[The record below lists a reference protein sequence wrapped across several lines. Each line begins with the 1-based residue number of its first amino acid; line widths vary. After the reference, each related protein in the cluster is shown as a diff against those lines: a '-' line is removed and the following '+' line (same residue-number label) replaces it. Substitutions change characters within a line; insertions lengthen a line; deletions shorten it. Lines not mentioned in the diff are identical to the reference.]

1 MNVGDCVP
9 SGLLCG
15 NFYALLNW
23 MERMEL
29 AKAEMKGNEKK
40 GVEINKNYCCH
51 LLLEMTLSLDF
62 SWLRWKWRTQNGFSQ
77 SPSESTP
84 LLSPEMGQQSY
95 NPTEQRVVYPNNG
108 MCHQDW
114 KKVSRRYPGNSIC
127 TTKYT
132 LLTFLPQNLFEQF
145 HRWANLYFL
154 FLVILNWIPSME
166 VFHREITML
175 PLAIVL
181 FIIMVKD
188 GIEDFKRY
196 RFDREMNSAS
206 IQIYERIEQSYMQK
220 RWQDVRV
227 GDFVQMRC
235 NEIVPADI
243 LLLFSSDP
251 SGVCHL
257 ETANLDGETNL
268 KQRRVVKGFSQQPV
282 KSSSE
287 VSSAFPGV
295 ASVVSGKS
303 GSSPYELIFR
313 KYPTQGSGDHGLH
326 VADVECYALDVYIY
340 PEFHSREHPD
350 QTRTGFGS
358 ESLLLRGCTI
368 RNTEVAAG
376 IVIYAGH
383 ETKAMLNNS
392 GPRYK
397 RSKIERRI
405 NTDIFFC
412 IGLLFLMCLIGAVG
426 HSVWNGTFQEHP
438 PFDVPD
444 ADGNFLPLA
453 LGGFYMFLTMIIL
466 LQVLIPISLYVSIEL
481 VKLGQVY
488 LLHNDLDL
496 YDEETD
502 LSIQCR
508 ALNITEDLGQI
519 QYIFSDKTGTLTEN
533 KMVFRRC
540 TIVGSEYCHQEN
552 AKRLE
557 MPKEL
562 DSDGEEWT
570 QYQCLSFPPRWAQ
583 NSATMRS
590 QGGAQPLKRSQSARV
605 PIQSHFRQRSVG
617 RWETSQPP
625 VAFSSSIEKDVTPD
639 KNLLSKVRDAALW
652 LETSDTRPAKP
663 SHSTTASIAD
673 FFLALTICNSVMVS
687 TTTEPR
693 KRVTTPPSSKA
704 LGTSLEKIQQLFQR
718 LKLLSLSQSFSS
730 TAPSDTDLGESLG
743 PNMATTDS
751 DEKDDASVCSGDCS
765 TDGGYRSSTWEQGDI
780 LGSESGASLEEGLEA
795 PALSLDGPELCY
807 EAESPDEAALV
818 HAARAYSFTLVS
830 RTPEQVTVRLP
841 QGMCLTFDL
850 LFTLGFDS
858 VRKRMSVVV
867 RHPLTGEI
875 IVYTKGADS
884 VIMDL
889 LEDPACVSDIDVEK
903 KLRRIQARTQKHLD
917 LYARDG
923 LRTLCIAK
931 KVVNEEDFQRWASFR
946 REAEASL
953 DNREELLMETAQ
965 HLENHLT
972 LLGATGIEDRLQEGV
987 PDTIAA
993 LREAGIQLW
1002 VLTGDKQ
1009 ETAVNIAYSCKLLDQ
1024 TDTVYSI
1031 NTENQETCE
1040 SILNCAL
1047 EDVKRFHE
1055 PQEAARK
1062 LCGCLI
1068 PSKMPSAMAPKVG
1081 LVIDGKTLNAIFQ
1094 GKLENKFLELTQH
1107 CRSVLCCRSTPLQKS
1122 MIVKLVRD
1130 KLSVMTLSIGD
1141 GANDVSM
1148 IQAADIGIG
1157 ISGQEGMQAVMS
1169 SDFAIARF
1177 SHLKKLLLVHGHW
1190 CYSRL
1195 ARMVVYYFYK
1205 NVCYVNL
1212 LFWYQFFCGFSG
1224 STMIDYWQMI
1234 FFNLF
1239 FTSLPPI
1246 IFGILDKDV
1255 SAETLLA
1262 LPELYKSGQNS
1273 ECYNLPMFW
1282 ISMADAFYQ
1291 SLICF
1296 FIPYLTYRG
1305 SDIDVFTFGTP
1316 INTISLTTILLH
1328 QAMEMKTWTVLHGLV
1343 LLGSFLMY
1351 FVVSLI
1357 YNATCVTCN
1366 SPTNPYWVMER
1377 QLSDPTFYLTCLLT
1391 PVVALLPSNDTK
1403 KEINNQ
1409 YGKWQI
1415 NQLCSFLWKTKTGEA
1430 IWHIIPKLRHVMN
1443 DANMSQK
1450 SVTPSESTSSH
1461 NKRRWPGAHD
1471 PAHKS
1476 PVTMKHDT
1484 ATGTLD
1490 SNYHIMPLNF
1500 GISHYTAKGTN
1511 AEMFIDIGPPDS

>member
-1 MNVGDCVP
+1 MRKEGRKRRKRKEDKRRVVVSNLPFEGWSP
-9 SGLLCG
+9 RENPNWHYCG
-15 NFYALLNW
+15 NQI
-23 MERMEL
+23 
-29 AKAEMKGNEKK
+29 K
-40 GVEINKNYCCH
+40 
-51 LLLEMTLSLDF
+51 TS
-62 SWLRWKWRTQNGFSQ
+62 
-77 SPSESTP
+77 
-84 LLSPEMGQQSY
+84 
-95 NPTEQRVVYPNNG
+95 
-108 MCHQDW
+108 
-114 KKVSRRYPGNSIC
+114 
-127 TTKYT
+127 KYT
-132 LLTFLPQNLFEQF
+132 VLSFIPKNIFEQL
-145 HRWANLYFL
+145 HRFANLYFVAI
-154 FLVILNWIPSME
+154 VILNFIPVVSAFQPGLN
-166 VFHREITML
+166 VIPVCVILVVT
-175 PLAIVL
+175 AI
-181 FIIMVKD
+181 KD
-188 GIEDFKRY
+188 AWEDLRRY
-196 RFDREMNSAS
+196 QSDKVINNQECLVYSRK
-206 IQIYERIEQSYMQK
+206 EQRYLQK
-220 RWQDVRV
+220 CWKDVRV
-227 GDFVQMRC
+227 GDFIQMQC

-251 SGVCHL
+251 SGICHL

-268 KQRRVVKGFSQQPV
+268 KQRCVVRGFSQQ
-282 KSSSE
+282 
-287 VSSAFPGV
+287 
-295 ASVVSGKS
+295 
-303 GSSPYELIFR
+303 ELRF
-313 KYPTQGSGDHGLH
+313 Q
-326 VADVECYALDVYIY
+326 
-340 PEFHSREHPD
+340 PEHFCNTIVCEKPNNHLNKFKGYLEHPD

-358 ESLLLRGCTI
+358 ESLLLRGCTV
-368 RNTEVAAG
+368 RNTEVAVG
-376 IVIYAGH
+376 IVVYAGH
-383 ETKAMLNNS
+383 DTKAMLNNS

-397 RSKIERRI
+397 RSKIERRM

-426 HSVWNGTFQEHP
+426 HGLWNRNFKDHP

-444 ADGNFLPLA
+444 ADGHFLPLA

-481 VKLGQVY
+481 VKLGQVFF
-488 LLHNDLDL
+488 LHNDLDL

-540 TIVGSEYCHQEN
+540 SIMGSEYCHQEN

-557 MPKEL
+557 TPKEL
-562 DSDGEEWT
+562 DSDSEEWT
-570 QYQCLSFPPRWAQ
+570 QYQCLSFPARWTQ
-583 NSATMRS
+583 GPATMRR
-590 QGGAQPLKRSQSARV
+590 QGGAQPLRRCHSARV
-605 PIQSHFRQRSVG
+605 PIQGHSRQRSVG
-617 RWETSQPP
+617 RCESSQPP
-625 VAFSSSIEKDVTPD
+625 VAFSSSLEKDVTPD
-639 KNLLSKVRDAALW
+639 KNLLTKVRDAALW
-652 LETSDTRPAKP
+652 LETLSDARPAKS
-663 SHSTTASIAD
+663 SHSTTSSIAD

-693 KRVTTPPSSKA
+693 QRVTIPPSTKA

-718 LKLLSLSQSFSS
+718 LKLMSLSQSFSS
-730 TAPSDTDLGESLG
+730 TAPSDADLGESLG
-743 PNMATTDS
+743 ANMPPTDL
-751 DEKDDASVCSGDCS
+751 DEKDDASVCTGDCS
-765 TDGGYRSSTWEQGDI
+765 TDVGYRSSTWDQGDI
-780 LGSESGASLEEGLEA
+780 LGSESGASLEEA
-795 PALSLDGPELCY
+795 PGAPTLSLASPEFCY

-818 HAARAYSFTLVS
+818 HAAHAYSFTLVS

-841 QGMCLTFDL
+841 QGTCLTFDL

-875 IVYTKGADS
+875 VVYTKGADS

-889 LEDPACVSDIDVEK
+889 LEDPAHVTDIDVEK
-903 KLRRIQARTQKHLD
+903 KLKKIHARTQKHLD

-931 KVVNEEDFQRWASFR
+931 KVVSEEDFRRWASFR

-953 DNREELLMETAQ
+953 DNRDELLLETAQ
-965 HLENHLT
+965 HLENQLT

-1009 ETAVNIAYSCKLLDQ
+1009 ETAVNIAYACRLLDQ

-1031 NTENQETCE
+1031 NTENQETCK
-1040 SILNCAL
+1040 SILSCAL
-1047 EDVKRFHE
+1047 EEVKQFQE
-1055 PQEAARK
+1055 PPKPDRK
-1062 LCGCLI
+1062 LFGFRL
-1068 PSKMPSAMAPKVG
+1068 PSKAPATTARPMAPEVG

-1094 GKLENKFLELTQH
+1094 GKLEKLFLELTQY
-1107 CRSVLCCRSTPLQKS
+1107 CRSVLCCRCTPLQKS

-1169 SDFAIARF
+1169 SDFAISRF
-1177 SHLKKLLLVHGHW
+1177 RHLKKLLLVHGHW

-1195 ARMVVYYFYK
+1195 ARMVVYFFYK

-1246 IFGILDKDV
+1246 IFGVLDKDV

-1273 ECYNLPMFW
+1273 ENYNLSAFW

-1291 SLICF
+1291 SLVCF
-1296 FIPYLTYRG
+1296 FFPYLTYKG

-1316 INTISLTTILLH
+1316 INTISLITILLH
-1328 QAMEMKTWTVLHGLV
+1328 QAMEMKTWTIVHGLV

-1351 FVVSLI
+1351 FVVSLL

-1366 SPTNPYWVMER
+1366 SPTNPYWVMEN
-1377 QLSDPTFYLTCLLT
+1377 QLSDPTFYLICFLT
-1391 PVVALLPSNDTK
+1391 PVAALLPRYFFLSLQGTYEKSPISKAQKIDTLPMDK
-1403 KEINNQ
+1403 RNLEIQN
-1409 YGKWQI
+1409 WR
-1415 NQLCSFLWKTKTGEA
+1415 S
-1430 IWHIIPKLRHVMN
+1430 
-1443 DANMSQK
+1443 
-1450 SVTPSESTSSH
+1450 
-1461 NKRRWPGAHD
+1461 KRRPAPVPGVGQPTHGPVPPVPEQD
-1471 PAHKS
+1471 FRTSTPKS
-1476 PVTMKHDT
+1476 SIPPKRKHTEDWVLRGQRSSRQCGRDG
-1484 ATGTLD
+1484 ACSGD
-1490 SNYHIMPLNF
+1490 SSTQLSSGEHLL
-1500 GISHYTAKGTN
+1500 
-1511 AEMFIDIGPPDS
+1511 GPNKALAPETYSRGQNDVSRHLTRGGHRRSQSSLTI

>member
-1 MNVGDCVP
+1 EVQFQPEYFHSTIIC
-9 SGLLCG
+9 
-15 NFYALLNW
+15 
-23 MERMEL
+23 ER
-29 AKAEMKGNEKK
+29 
-40 GVEINKNYCCH
+40 
-51 LLLEMTLSLDF
+51 
-62 SWLRWKWRTQNGFSQ
+62 
-77 SPSESTP
+77 
-84 LLSPEMGQQSY
+84 
-95 NPTEQRVVYPNNG
+95 PNNHLSKFNG
-108 MCHQDW
+108 
-114 KKVSRRYPGNSIC
+114 
-127 TTKYT
+127 
-132 LLTFLPQNLFEQF
+132 
-145 HRWANLYFL
+145 
-154 FLVILNWIPSME
+154 
-166 VFHREITML
+166 
-175 PLAIVL
+175 
-181 FIIMVKD
+181 
-188 GIEDFKRY
+188 
-196 RFDREMNSAS
+196 
-206 IQIYERIEQSYMQK
+206 YM
-220 RWQDVRV
+220 
-227 GDFVQMRC
+227 
-235 NEIVPADI
+235 
-243 LLLFSSDP
+243 
-251 SGVCHL
+251 
-257 ETANLDGETNL
+257 
-268 KQRRVVKGFSQQPV
+268 
-282 KSSSE
+282 
-287 VSSAFPGV
+287 
-295 ASVVSGKS
+295 
-303 GSSPYELIFR
+303 
-313 KYPTQGSGDHGLH
+313 
-326 VADVECYALDVYIY
+326 
-340 PEFHSREHPD
+340 EHPD

-405 NTDIFFC
+405 NRDVFFC

-426 HSVWNGTFQEHP
+426 HSLWNGTFKEHP

-444 ADGNFLPLA
+444 VDGNFLSLG

-466 LQVLIPISLYVSIEL
+466 LQ
-481 VKLGQVY
+481 
-488 LLHNDLDL
+488 
-496 YDEETD
+496 
-502 LSIQCR
+502 
-508 ALNITEDLGQI
+508 
-519 QYIFSDKTGTLTEN
+519 
-533 KMVFRRC
+533 
-540 TIVGSEYCHQEN
+540 
-552 AKRLE
+552 
-557 MPKEL
+557 
-562 DSDGEEWT
+562 
-570 QYQCLSFPPRWAQ
+570 
-583 NSATMRS
+583 
-590 QGGAQPLKRSQSARV
+590 
-605 PIQSHFRQRSVG
+605 
-617 RWETSQPP
+617 
-625 VAFSSSIEKDVTPD
+625 EKDVTPD

-652 LETSDTRPAKP
+652 LETSDTRLPKP
-663 SHSTTASIAD
+663 SHSTAASIAD

-693 KRVTTPPSSKA
+693 KRVTTPPSNKA

-743 PNMATTDS
+743 PTMPTTDS
-751 DEKDDASVCSGDCS
+751 DDKDDASVCSGDCS

-841 QGMCLTFDL
+841 QGICLTFDL

-889 LEDPACVSDIDVEK
+889 LEDPSCVSDIDVEK
-903 KLRRIQARTQKHLD
+903 KLKRIQARTQKHLD

-1031 NTENQETCE
+1031 NTENKETCE

-1047 EDVKRFHE
+1047 EDIKRFHE
-1055 PQEAARK
+1055 PQQPAQK
-1062 LCGCLI
+1062 FCGCH
-1068 PSKMPSAMAPKVG
+1068 MPSTMSSVHSRAMAPKVG
-1081 LVIDGKTLNAIFQ
+1081 LVVDGKTLNTIFQ
-1094 GKLENKFLELTQH
+1094 GKLENKFLELTQY

-1130 KLSVMTLSIGD
+1130 KLNVMTLSIGD

-1246 IFGILDKDV
+1246 AFGILDKDV

-1273 ECYNLPMFW
+1273 ECYNLPVFW
-1282 ISMADAFYQ
+1282 MSMADAFYQ

-1328 QAMEMKTWTVLHGLV
+1328 QAIEMKTWTVLHGLV

-1351 FVVSLI
+1351 FVVSLV

-1377 QLSDPTFYLTCLLT
+1377 QLSDPTFYLTCFLT
-1391 PVVALLPSNDTK
+1391 PVVALLPRYFLLSLQGTFGESLISKAQKIDKLPIDKRNL
-1403 KEINNQ
+1403 EIENWRSKQ
-1409 YGKWQI
+1409 R
-1415 NQLCSFLWKTKTGEA
+1415 
-1430 IWHIIPKLRHVMN
+1430 P
-1443 DANMSQK
+1443 
-1450 SVTPSESTSSH
+1450 TPASASAPAPAS
-1461 NKRRWPGAHD
+1461 D
-1471 PAHKS
+1471 PAPAQPPCHPVPPTQQQDLGTSTPKNSS
-1476 PVTMKHDT
+1476 PSRQKHTEDCVLQNPRCSRELSRDDTCSGDSLAKLSSGECLLGPNRTMAPT
-1484 ATGTLD
+1484 AYTRGQKD
-1490 SNYHIMPLNF
+1490 VSRHSSK
-1500 GISHYTAKGTN
+1500 GSHRRSQSSLT
-1511 AEMFIDIGPPDS
+1511 I

>member
-1 MNVGDCVP
+1 MSHSRSTIC
-9 SGLLCG
+9 L
-15 NFYALLNW
+15 
-23 MERMEL
+23 M
-29 AKAEMKGNEKK
+29 
-40 GVEINKNYCCH
+40 
-51 LLLEMTLSLDF
+51 LSL
-62 SWLRWKWRTQNGFSQ
+62 WLYQPELSRS
-77 SPSESTP
+77 ST
-84 LLSPEMGQQSY
+84 
-95 NPTEQRVVYPNNG
+95 V
-108 MCHQDW
+108 
-114 KKVSRRYPGNSIC
+114 
-127 TTKYT
+127 T
-132 LLTFLPQNLFEQF
+132 LTILAS
-145 HRWANLYFL
+145 RWAWQPY
-154 FLVILNWIPSME
+154 
-166 VFHREITML
+166 
-175 PLAIVL
+175 
-181 FIIMVKD
+181 VK
-188 GIEDFKRY
+188 
-196 RFDREMNSAS
+196 
-206 IQIYERIEQSYMQK
+206 EQSYVQK
-220 RWQDVRV
+220 RWRDVSV
-227 GDFVQMRC
+227 GDFIQMRC
-235 NEIVPADI
+235 NEIIPADI

-251 SGVCHL
+251 SGICHL

-268 KQRRVVKGFSQQPV
+268 KQRRVVKGFSQQEAQF
-282 KSSSE
+282 K
-287 VSSAFPGV
+287 
-295 ASVVSGKS
+295 
-303 GSSPYELIFR
+303 
-313 KYPTQGSGDHGLH
+313 
-326 VADVECYALDVYIY
+326 
-340 PEFHSREHPD
+340 PEHFHNTIVCEKPNNHLNKFKGYMEHPD

-368 RNTEVAAG
+368 RNTEVAVG

-397 RSKIERRI
+397 RSKIERRM

-426 HSVWNGTFQEHP
+426 HSLWNGTFREHP

-444 ADGNFLPLA
+444 AKGSFPPLA

-481 VKLGQVY
+481 VKLGQVFF
-488 LLHNDLDL
+488 LHNDLDL

-502 LSIQCR
+502 LPIQCR

-519 QYIFSDKTGTLTEN
+519 EYIFSDKTGTLTEN

-540 TIVGSEYCHQEN
+540 TIVGSEYSHQEN

-557 MPKEL
+557 VPKEL
-562 DSDGEEWT
+562 DSDSEEWT
-570 QYQCLSFPPRWAQ
+570 QYQCLPFPARWAPDPAAMK
-583 NSATMRS
+583 SP
-590 QGGAQPLKRSQSARV
+590 GGVQPLRRSQSARV
-605 PIQSHFRQRSVG
+605 PIQGHSRQRSVG
-617 RWETSQPP
+617 RWENAQSP

-639 KNLLSKVRDAALW
+639 KHLLPKVQDAALW
-652 LETSDTRPAKP
+652 LENLPDSRPAKA
-663 SHSTTASIAD
+663 SLSTTSSIAD

-693 KRVTTPPSSKA
+693 QRVTMPPSTKA
-704 LGTSLEKIQQLFQR
+704 LGTSLEKIQQLFQK
-718 LKLLSLSQSFSS
+718 LKLSSLSQSFSS
-730 TAPSDTDLGESLG
+730 TAPSDTDLGDSLG
-743 PNMATTDS
+743 TTMATTDS
-751 DEKDDASVCSGDCS
+751 EDRDDVSVCSGGYSTD
-765 TDGGYRSSTWEQGDI
+765 TDGGYRSSTWDQGEA
-780 LGSESGASLEEGLEA
+780 LASGSGTSLEEVLED
-795 PALSLDGPELCY
+795 PALGPASPELCY

-841 QGMCLTFDL
+841 QGTCLTFDVL
-850 LFTLGFDS
+850 CTLGFDS

-867 RHPLTGEI
+867 RHPLTGDI

-889 LEDPACVSDIDVEK
+889 LEDPARVTGTDVEK
-903 KLRRIQARTQKHLD
+903 KLRKIRARTQKHLD

-931 KVVNEEDFQRWASFR
+931 KVLSEEDFRRWASFR

-953 DNREELLMETAQ
+953 DNRDELLMETAQ
-965 HLENHLT
+965 HLENQFT

-993 LREAGIQLW
+993 LREAGIQIW

-1009 ETAVNIAYSCKLLDQ
+1009 ETAVNIAYSCRLLDQ

-1031 NTENQETCE
+1031 NTESQETCE
-1040 SILNCAL
+1040 SILSCAL
-1047 EDVKRFHE
+1047 EEVKQFHGPRKPE
-1055 PQEAARK
+1055 RK
-1062 LCGCLI
+1062 LFGFFL
-1068 PSKMPSAMAPKVG
+1068 PSETPPPASGATGPEVG

-1094 GKLENKFLELTQH
+1094 GKLENKFLELTQY

-1169 SDFAIARF
+1169 SDFAISRF
-1177 SHLKKLLLVHGHW
+1177 RHLKKLLLVHGHW

-1205 NVCYVNL
+1205 NLCYVNL

-1239 FTSLPPI
+1239 FTSLPPLV
-1246 IFGILDKDV
+1246 FGILDKDI

-1262 LPELYKSGQNS
+1262 LPKLYRSGQDS
-1273 ECYNLPMFW
+1273 ECYNPLTFW
-1282 ISMADAFYQ
+1282 ISMMDAFYQ
-1291 SLICF
+1291 SLVCF
-1296 FIPYLTYRG
+1296 FIPYLTYKD

-1328 QAMEMKTWTVLHGLV
+1328 QAMEMKTWTIIHGLV
-1343 LLGSFLMY
+1343 LAGSFLMY
-1351 FVVSLI
+1351 FVVSLV

-1366 SPTNPYWVMER
+1366 SPTNPYGVMQV
-1377 QLSDPTFYLTCLLT
+1377 QLSDPTFYLVCFLT
-1391 PVVALLPSNDTK
+1391 PVAALLPRYFFLSLQGT
-1403 KEINNQ
+1403 
-1409 YGKWQI
+1409 YGESLISKAQKIDKLPTDKRDLKIQSWRSRQMPA
-1415 NQLCSFLWKTKTGEA
+1415 SVPGEA
-1430 IWHIIPKLRHVMN
+1430 QRNHRPVPPVPQQDFRANTPK
-1443 DANMSQK
+1443 SSSPPKQK
-1450 SVTPSESTSSH
+1450 YKENRGLHGERSSRDH
-1461 NKRRWPGAHD
+1461 RMDNPNSADSSAKLSSRDHLLLGPNSRMAPGAYPSGQTD
-1471 PAHKS
+1471 EYRPS
-1476 PVTMKHDT
+1476 SR
-1484 ATGTLD
+1484 G
-1490 SNYHIMPLNF
+1490 
-1500 GISHYTAKGTN
+1500 SHRRSQSSLT
-1511 AEMFIDIGPPDS
+1511 I

>member
-1 MNVGDCVP
+1 MRKEGRKRRKRKDDKRRVVVSNLPFEGWSLRENP
-9 SGLLCG
+9 NQQYCG
-15 NFYALLNW
+15 NQI
-23 MERMEL
+23 
-29 AKAEMKGNEKK
+29 K
-40 GVEINKNYCCH
+40 
-51 LLLEMTLSLDF
+51 TS
-62 SWLRWKWRTQNGFSQ
+62 
-77 SPSESTP
+77 
-84 LLSPEMGQQSY
+84 
-95 NPTEQRVVYPNNG
+95 
-108 MCHQDW
+108 
-114 KKVSRRYPGNSIC
+114 
-127 TTKYT
+127 KYT
-132 LLTFLPQNLFEQF
+132 ALSFIPKNVFEQL
-145 HRWANLYFL
+145 HRFANLYFVGI
-154 FLVILNWIPSME
+154 VILNFIPVVSAFQPGLS
-166 VFHREITML
+166 VI
-175 PLAIVL
+175 PVCVILAVTAI
-181 FIIMVKD
+181 KD
-188 GIEDFKRY
+188 AWEDLRRY
-196 RFDREMNSAS
+196 
-206 IQIYERIEQSYMQK
+206 QSDKVINNQECFVYSRKQQRYVQRCWK
-220 RWQDVRV
+220 DVRV
-227 GDFVQMRC
+227 GDFIQMQC
-235 NEIVPADI
+235 NEIIPADT

-251 SGVCHL
+251 SGICHL

-268 KQRRVVKGFSQQPV
+268 KQRCVVRGFSQQ
-282 KSSSE
+282 
-287 VSSAFPGV
+287 
-295 ASVVSGKS
+295 
-303 GSSPYELIFR
+303 ELQF
-313 KYPTQGSGDHGLH
+313 Q
-326 VADVECYALDVYIY
+326 
-340 PEFHSREHPD
+340 PEHFCNTIVCEKPNNHLNKFKGYMEHPD

-368 RNTEVAAG
+368 RNTEMAVG

-383 ETKAMLNNS
+383 DTKAMLNNS

-397 RSKIERRI
+397 RSKIERRM

-426 HSVWNGTFQEHP
+426 HGLWNRNFKKHP

-444 ADGNFLPLA
+444 AEGHYLPLA

-481 VKLGQVY
+481 VKLGQVFF
-488 LLHNDLDL
+488 LHNDLDL

-540 TIVGSEYCHQEN
+540 SIMGREYCHQEN

-557 MPKEL
+557 TPKEL
-562 DSDGEEWT
+562 DSDSEEWT
-570 QYQCLSFPPRWAQ
+570 QYRCLSFPARWTQ
-583 NSATMRS
+583 GPATMRS
-590 QGGAQPLKRSQSARV
+590 QGGAQPLRRCHSARV
-605 PIQSHFRQRSVG
+605 PIQGHSRQRSVG
-617 RWETSQPP
+617 RRESSQPP

-639 KNLLSKVRDAALW
+639 KNLLTKVQDAALW
-652 LETSDTRPAKP
+652 LETLSDARPPKS
-663 SHSTTASIAD
+663 SHSTTSSIAD

-693 KRVTTPPSSKA
+693 QRVTIPPSSKA
-704 LGTSLEKIQQLFQR
+704 LGMSLEKIQQLFQR
-718 LKLLSLSQSFSS
+718 LKLMSLSQSFSS
-730 TAPSDTDLGESLG
+730 TAPSDTDLGESFG
-743 PNMATTDS
+743 ANMPPTDS
-751 DEKDDASVCSGDCS
+751 DEKDDASVYSGDCS
-765 TDGGYRSSTWEQGDI
+765 TDGGYRSSTWDQGDI
-780 LGSESGASLEEGLEA
+780 LGSESGASLEEVPGA
-795 PALSLDGPELCY
+795 PALSLTSPEFCY

-818 HAARAYSFTLVS
+818 HAAHAYSFTLVS

-841 QGMCLTFDL
+841 QGTCLTFDL

-889 LEDPACVSDIDVEK
+889 LEDPAHVADIDVEK
-903 KLRRIQARTQKHLD
+903 KLKKIHARTQKHLD

-931 KVVNEEDFQRWASFR
+931 KVVSEEDFRRWASFR

-953 DNREELLMETAQ
+953 DNRDELLMETAQ
-965 HLENHLT
+965 RLENQLT

-993 LREAGIQLW
+993 LREAGIKLW

-1009 ETAVNIAYSCKLLDQ
+1009 ETAVNIAYSCRLLDQ

-1047 EDVKRFHE
+1047 EEVKQFQE
-1055 PQEAARK
+1055 PQKPGCK
-1062 LCGCLI
+1062 LFGFRL
-1068 PSKMPSAMAPKVG
+1068 PSKTPSPTTRAMAPEVG
-1081 LVIDGKTLNAIFQ
+1081 LVINGKTLNVIFQ
-1094 GKLENKFLELTQH
+1094 GKLEKLFLELTQY
-1107 CRSVLCCRSTPLQKS
+1107 CRSVLCCRCTPLQKS

-1130 KLSVMTLSIGD
+1130 KLGVMTLSIGD

-1169 SDFAIARF
+1169 SDFAISRF
-1177 SHLKKLLLVHGHW
+1177 RHLKKLLLVHGHW

-1195 ARMVVYYFYK
+1195 ARMVVYFFYK

-1246 IFGILDKDV
+1246 IFGVLDKDV

-1273 ECYNLPMFW
+1273 ENYNLSAFW

-1291 SLICF
+1291 SLVCF
-1296 FIPYLTYRG
+1296 FFPYLTYRG

-1316 INTISLTTILLH
+1316 INTISLITILLH
-1328 QAMEMKTWTVLHGLV
+1328 QAMEMKTWTLVHGLV
-1343 LLGSFLMY
+1343 LLSSFLMY
-1351 FVVSLI
+1351 FVVSVV

-1366 SPTNPYWVMER
+1366 SPTNPYWVMVN
-1377 QLSDPTFYLTCLLT
+1377 QLSDPTFYLICFLT
-1391 PVVALLPSNDTK
+1391 PVAALLPRYFFLSLQGT
-1403 KEINNQ
+1403 
-1409 YGKWQI
+1409 YGKTPISKAQKI
-1415 NQLCSFLWKTKTGEA
+1415 DQLPTEKRNLEIQNWRSKVRPATIPVAAQPTHGPVPPVPEQDFRTSTPKSSSPPKRKHVEDWVFRGQRSSREHGRDGPCSGDFSAQLSSGEHLLGPNRTQA
-1430 IWHIIPKLRHVMN
+1430 PRACSREQTDVPRPLTRGSHRR
-1443 DANMSQK
+1443 SQ
-1450 SVTPSESTSSH
+1450 SSL
-1461 NKRRWPGAHD
+1461 
-1471 PAHKS
+1471 
-1476 PVTMKHDT
+1476 T
-1484 ATGTLD
+1484 
-1490 SNYHIMPLNF
+1490 I
-1500 GISHYTAKGTN
+1500 
-1511 AEMFIDIGPPDS
+1511 

>member
-1 MNVGDCVP
+1 MRKGGRRQQKRKEDQRRVVVSNLPFEGWSRRENP
-9 SGLLCG
+9 NQQYCG
-15 NFYALLNW
+15 NQI
-23 MERMEL
+23 
-29 AKAEMKGNEKK
+29 K
-40 GVEINKNYCCH
+40 
-51 LLLEMTLSLDF
+51 TS
-62 SWLRWKWRTQNGFSQ
+62 
-77 SPSESTP
+77 
-84 LLSPEMGQQSY
+84 
-95 NPTEQRVVYPNNG
+95 
-108 MCHQDW
+108 
-114 KKVSRRYPGNSIC
+114 
-127 TTKYT
+127 KYT
-132 LLTFLPQNLFEQF
+132 VLSFIPKNTFEQL
-145 HRWANLYFL
+145 HRFANLYFVGI
-154 FLVILNWIPSME
+154 VILNFIPVVSAFQPGLSVIPVCVILAVTAIKDAWE
-166 VFHREITML
+166 DLRRYQSDKVINNRECL
-175 PLAIVL
+175 VYSR
-181 FIIMVKD
+181 K
-188 GIEDFKRY
+188 
-196 RFDREMNSAS
+196 
-206 IQIYERIEQSYMQK
+206 QQSYAQRCWK
-220 RWQDVRV
+220 DVRV
-227 GDFVQMRC
+227 GDFIQMQC

-251 SGVCHL
+251 SGICHL

-268 KQRRVVKGFSQQPV
+268 KQRCVVRGFSQQ
-282 KSSSE
+282 
-287 VSSAFPGV
+287 
-295 ASVVSGKS
+295 
-303 GSSPYELIFR
+303 ELQF
-313 KYPTQGSGDHGLH
+313 Q
-326 VADVECYALDVYIY
+326 
-340 PEFHSREHPD
+340 PEHFCNTIVCEKPNNHLNKFKGYMEHPD

-368 RNTEVAAG
+368 RNTEMAVG

-383 ETKAMLNNS
+383 DTKAMLNNS

-397 RSKIERRI
+397 RSKIERRM

-426 HSVWNGTFQEHP
+426 HGLWNRNLKEHP

-444 ADGNFLPLA
+444 ADGHYLPLA

-481 VKLGQVY
+481 VKLGQVFF
-488 LLHNDLDL
+488 LHNDLDL

-540 TIVGSEYCHQEN
+540 SIMGREYCHQEN

-557 MPKEL
+557 TPKEL
-562 DSDGEEWT
+562 DSDSEEWT
-570 QYQCLSFPPRWAQ
+570 QYRCLSFPARRTPDP
-583 NSATMRS
+583 ATMRR
-590 QGGAQPLKRSQSARV
+590 QGGAQPLRRCHSARV
-605 PIQSHFRQRSVG
+605 PIQGHSRQRSVG
-617 RWETSQPP
+617 RRESSQPP

-639 KNLLSKVRDAALW
+639 KNLVTKVQDAALW
-652 LETSDTRPAKP
+652 LETVSDARPPKS
-663 SHSTTASIAD
+663 SHSTTSSIAD

-693 KRVTTPPSSKA
+693 QRVTIPPSSKA
-704 LGTSLEKIQQLFQR
+704 LGMSLEKIQQLFQR
-718 LKLLSLSQSFSS
+718 LKLMSLSQSFSS

-743 PNMATTDS
+743 ANMPPTDL

-765 TDGGYRSSTWEQGDI
+765 TDGGYRSSTWDQGDI
-780 LGSESGASLEEGLEA
+780 LGSGSGASLEEVPGA
-795 PALSLDGPELCY
+795 PALSLASPEFCY

-818 HAARAYSFTLVS
+818 HAAHAYSFTLVS

-841 QGMCLTFDL
+841 QGTCLTFDL

-889 LEDPACVSDIDVEK
+889 LEDPAHVADIDVQK
-903 KLRRIQARTQKHLD
+903 KLKKIHTRTQKHLD

-931 KVVNEEDFQRWASFR
+931 KVVSEEDFRRWASFR
-946 REAEASL
+946 REAEASF
-953 DNREELLMETAQ
+953 DNRDELLMETAQ

-993 LREAGIQLW
+993 LREAGIKLW

-1009 ETAVNIAYSCKLLDQ
+1009 ETAVNIAYSCRLLDQ

-1047 EDVKRFHE
+1047 EEVKQFQE
-1055 PQEAARK
+1055 PQKPDCK
-1062 LCGCLI
+1062 LFGFRL
-1068 PSKMPSAMAPKVG
+1068 PSKTPSPTTRAMAPEVG
-1081 LVIDGKTLNAIFQ
+1081 LVINGKTLNAIFQ
-1094 GKLENKFLELTQH
+1094 GKLEKLFLELTQY
-1107 CRSVLCCRSTPLQKS
+1107 CRSVLCCRCTPLQKS

-1130 KLSVMTLSIGD
+1130 KLGVMTLSIGD

-1169 SDFAIARF
+1169 SDFAISRF
-1177 SHLKKLLLVHGHW
+1177 RHLKKLLLVHGHW

-1195 ARMVVYYFYK
+1195 ARMVVYFFYK

-1246 IFGILDKDV
+1246 IFGVLDKDV

-1273 ECYNLPMFW
+1273 ENYNLAAFW

-1291 SLICF
+1291 SLVCF
-1296 FIPYLTYRG
+1296 FFPYLTYRG
-1305 SDIDVFTFGTP
+1305 SDIEVFTFGTP
-1316 INTISLTTILLH
+1316 INTISLITILLH
-1328 QAMEMKTWTVLHGLV
+1328 QAMEMKTWTLVHGLV
-1343 LLGSFLMY
+1343 LLISFLMY
-1351 FVVSLI
+1351 FVVSLG

-1366 SPTNPYWVMER
+1366 SPTNPYWVMEN
-1377 QLSDPTFYLTCLLT
+1377 QLSDPTFYLVCFLT
-1391 PVVALLPSNDTK
+1391 PVAALLPRYFFLSLQGT
-1403 KEINNQ
+1403 
-1409 YGKWQI
+1409 YGKSPISKAQKI
-1415 NQLCSFLWKTKTGEA
+1415 DQLPTEKRNLEIQNWRS
-1430 IWHIIPKLRHVMN
+1430 KLR
-1443 DANMSQK
+1443 
-1450 SVTPSESTSSH
+1450 
-1461 NKRRWPGAHD
+1461 
-1471 PAHKS
+1471 
-1476 PVTMKHDT
+1476 PVTIPGVTQRTHSTVPRVPEQGFRASTPKSSSPPKWKHVEDWVLH
-1484 ATGTLD
+1484 GQRSSRERGMDGPCSGD
-1490 SNYHIMPLNF
+1490 SSAQLSSGEHLLGPNRTSAPRACSREQTDVSRPLTR
-1500 GISHYTAKGTN
+1500 GGHRRSQSSLTI
-1511 AEMFIDIGPPDS
+1511 

>member
-1 MNVGDCVP
+1 MGASEQADVP
-9 SGLLCG
+9 HISADHSDFMCL
-15 NFYALLNW
+15 F
-23 MERMEL
+23 
-29 AKAEMKGNEKK
+29 
-40 GVEINKNYCCH
+40 
-51 LLLEMTLSLDF
+51 SDF
-62 SWLRWKWRTQNGFSQ
+62 SLLPGMALSVDSSWHRWQWRVRDESPQ
-77 SPSESTP
+77 SPSETTP
-84 LLSPEMGQQSY
+84 LLSPENGRRSY
-95 NPTEQRVVYPNNG
+95 NLSLQRVVFPNNSTF
-108 MCHQDW
+108 HQDW
-114 KKVSRRYPGNSIC
+114 EKVSRSYLGNRIC
-127 TTKYT
+127 TAKYT
-132 LLTFLPQNLFEQF
+132 FFTFLPRNLFEQF

-154 FLVILNWIPSME
+154 FLVILNWVPSME

-188 GIEDFKRY
+188 GVEDFKRH
-196 RFDREMNSAS
+196 RFDKEINCSDIR
-206 IQIYERIEQSYMQK
+206 IYERKEQSYVKK
-220 RWQDVRV
+220 RWKDVRV
-227 GDFVQMRC
+227 GDFIQVQC
-235 NEIVPADI
+235 NEIIPADI

-251 SGVCHL
+251 SGICHL

-268 KQRRVVKGFSQQPV
+268 KQRRVVKGFSQQ
-282 KSSSE
+282 E
-287 VSSAFPGV
+287 VRFEP
-295 ASVVSGKS
+295 
-303 GSSPYELIFR
+303 EHFR
-313 KYPTQGSGDHGLH
+313 NTIVCEKPNNHLNRFKGYM
-326 VADVECYALDVYIY
+326 
-340 PEFHSREHPD
+340 EHPD

-358 ESLLLRGCTI
+358 ENLLLRGCTV
-368 RNTEVAAG
+368 RNTEVAVG

-397 RSKIERRI
+397 RSKIERRM

-426 HSVWNGTFQEHP
+426 HTLWNGTFEERP

-444 ADGNFLPLA
+444 ADGNFLPFA
-453 LGGFYMFLTMIIL
+453 LEGVYMFLSMIIL

-481 VKLGQVY
+481 VKLGQVFF
-488 LLHNDLDL
+488 LHNDLDL

-502 LSIQCR
+502 SPIQCR

-519 QYIFSDKTGTLTEN
+519 QYVFSDKTGTLTEN

-540 TIVGSEYCHQEN
+540 TIMGSEYSHQEN

-557 MPKEL
+557 TPKEL
-562 DSDGEEWT
+562 DSDSEEWT
-570 QYQCLSFPPRWAQ
+570 QYQCLSFPARWAQ
-583 NSATMRS
+583 GPATMRS
-590 QGGAQPLKRSQSARV
+590 QRGAQPLRRSQSARV
-605 PIQSHFRQRSVG
+605 PIQGHSRQRSMG
-617 RWETSQPP
+617 RCESSQPP

-639 KNLLSKVRDAALW
+639 RNLLTKVRDAALW
-652 LETSDTRPAKP
+652 LETLSDNRPTKP
-663 SHSTTASIAD
+663 SLSTTSSIAD

-687 TTTEPR
+687 TTTKPR
-693 KRVTTPPSSKA
+693 QRVTIPPSTKA
-704 LGTSLEKIQQLFQR
+704 LVMSLEKIHQLFQK
-718 LKLLSLSQSFSS
+718 LKLSSLSQSFSS

-743 PNMATTDS
+743 ANAPTPDS
-751 DEKDDASVCSGDCS
+751 DERDDASVCSGGYS
-765 TDGGYRSSTWEQGDI
+765 TDGGYRSSVWDQGDI
-780 LGSESGASLEEGLEA
+780 LGSGSGASLEEVLEA
-795 PALSLDGPELCY
+795 PAPGLAEPELCY

-818 HAARAYSFTLVS
+818 HAAHAYSFTLVS

-841 QGMCLTFDL
+841 QGTCLTFDL
-850 LFTLGFDS
+850 LCTLGFDS

-875 IVYTKGADS
+875 VVYTKGADS

-889 LEDPACVSDIDVEK
+889 LEDPACVTNIDMEK
-903 KLRRIQARTQKHLD
+903 KLKKIRAQTQKHLD

-931 KVVNEEDFQRWASFR
+931 KVISEEDFQRWASFR

-953 DNREELLMETAQ
+953 ENREELLMETAQ
-965 HLENHLT
+965 HLENQLT

-987 PDTIAA
+987 PDTVAA

-1009 ETAVNIAYSCKLLDQ
+1009 ETAVNIAYSCRLLDQ
-1024 TDTVYSI
+1024 TDTVYTI

-1047 EDVKRFHE
+1047 EEVKQFHE
-1055 PQEAARK
+1055 PQKPERRLFGFR
-1062 LCGCLI
+1062 LCSQT
-1068 PSKMPSAMAPKVG
+1068 PSSTSSGAVVPEVG
-1081 LVIDGKTLNAIFQ
+1081 LVVDGKTLNAISQ
-1094 GKLENKFLELTQH
+1094 GKLEKKFLELTQY
-1107 CRSVLCCRSTPLQKS
+1107 CRSVLCCRCTPLQKS

-1169 SDFAIARF
+1169 SDFAISRF
-1177 SHLKKLLLVHGHW
+1177 RHLKKLLLVHGHW

-1212 LFWYQFFCGFSG
+1212 LFWYQFFCGFSA
-1224 STMIDYWQMI
+1224 STMIDYWQMV

-1239 FTSLPPI
+1239 FTSLPPLV
-1246 IFGILDKDV
+1246 FGVLDKDV

-1273 ECYNLPMFW
+1273 ECYNLSTFW

-1291 SLICF
+1291 SLVCF
-1296 FIPYLTYRG
+1296 FIPYLTYKD

-1328 QAMEMKTWTVLHGLV
+1328 QAMEMKTWTIIHGLV

-1351 FVVSLI
+1351 FVVSLL
-1357 YNATCVTCN
+1357 YNAICVTCN
-1366 SPTNPYWVMER
+1366 SPTNPYWVMED
-1377 QLSDPTFYLTCLLT
+1377 QLSDPTFYLVCLLT
-1391 PVVALLPSNDTK
+1391 PAVALLPRYFFLSLQGT
-1403 KEINNQ
+1403 
-1409 YGKWQI
+1409 YGKSLI
-1415 NQLCSFLWKTKTGEA
+1415 SKAEKIDQLPMDKRDLEIQSWRSRRRPAPVPGVSGHTHHPAPPGPEQAFRASTPKSSSSRKRKHIEDWVLHGQRGIREHMKDDPGSRDSSAKLSSGEHLLGPNRTMA
-1430 IWHIIPKLRHVMN
+1430 PGPN
-1443 DANMSQK
+1443 PSGQTNMSRRSKGGSHRRSQ
-1450 SVTPSESTSSH
+1450 SSL
-1461 NKRRWPGAHD
+1461 
-1471 PAHKS
+1471 
-1476 PVTMKHDT
+1476 T
-1484 ATGTLD
+1484 
-1490 SNYHIMPLNF
+1490 I
-1500 GISHYTAKGTN
+1500 
-1511 AEMFIDIGPPDS
+1511 